1 MNSNEMDKNKINRV
15 ATPIKIDSAGNPIVN
30 RENKEIVIVKK
41 EKKTGSMTS
50 VLVVILLL
58 ILALIAFLLFYII
71 IPEYLEESERSYE
84 VNPTTTMPNTKE
96 NYPITSGLISDNSL
110 VNTPGDYIINEEFKL
125 SLVNTGTGISVI
137 VNGSFIDSTSYIS
150 NRFALL
156 DDLIMINLIGN
167 NNRTSKLYAVDLKG
181 NIVYTL
187 YNLTE
192 DGMLLNGDADVQYST
207 ASFIVSSSRV
217 SGNNII
223 LNNEFGNINGLNIC
237 NYEQLGEYNIN
248 ESFSAI
254 SYYSLEYLG
263 NHKFSKPTLISSI
276 SLGEYRS
283 TSNLCNE

>member
-137 VNGSFIDSTSYIS
+137 VNGSFIDSSSYIS

-192 DGMLLNGDADVQYST
+192 DGMLLNGDADIQYST

>member
-15 ATPIKIDSAGNPIVN
+15 ATPIKIDSTGNPIVN

-137 VNGSFIDSTSYIS
+137 VNGSFIDSSSYIS

-156 DDLIMINLIGN
+156 DDFIMINLIGN

-237 NYEQLGEYNIN
+237 NYELLGEHNIN

>member
-137 VNGSFIDSTSYIS
+137 VNGSFIDSSSYIS

-192 DGMLLNGDADVQYST
+192 DGMLLNGDADIQYST

-237 NYEQLGEYNIN
+237 NYEQLGEHNIN

>member
-1 MNSNEMDKNKINRV
+1 MNSNEMDKNKINRI
-15 ATPIKIDSAGNPIVN
+15 ATPIKIDSVGNPIVN
-30 RENKEIVIVKK
+30 RDKKEMVIVKK

-192 DGMLLNGDADVQYST
+192 DGMLLNGDADIQYST

-237 NYEQLGEYNIN
+237 NYELLGEHNIN

>member
-15 ATPIKIDSAGNPIVN
+15 ATPIKIDSTGNPIVN

-137 VNGSFIDSTSYIS
+137 VNGSFIDSSSYIS

-237 NYEQLGEYNIN
+237 NYELLGEHNIN

>member
-96 NYPITSGLISDNSL
+96 NYPITSGLMSDNSL

-125 SLVNTGTGISVI
+125 SLVNTSTGISVI
-137 VNGSFIDSTSYIS
+137 VNGSFIDSSSYIS

-237 NYEQLGEYNIN
+237 NYELLGEHNIN

>member
-96 NYPITSGLISDNSL
+96 NYPITSGLMSDNSL

-137 VNGSFIDSTSYIS
+137 VNGSFIDSSSYIS

-237 NYEQLGEYNIN
+237 NYELLGEHNIN

>member
-137 VNGSFIDSTSYIS
+137 VNGSFIDSSSYIS

-192 DGMLLNGDADVQYST
+192 DGMLLNGDADIQYST

-237 NYEQLGEYNIN
+237 NYELLGEYNIN

>member
-237 NYEQLGEYNIN
+237 NYELLGEHNIN

>member
-192 DGMLLNGDADVQYST
+192 DGMLLNGDADIQYST

>member
-137 VNGSFIDSTSYIS
+137 VNGSFIDSSSYIS

-192 DGMLLNGDADVQYST
+192 DGMLLNGDADIQYST

-237 NYEQLGEYNIN
+237 NYELLGEHNIN

>member
-1 MNSNEMDKNKINRV
+1 MNSNEMDKNKINRI
-15 ATPIKIDSAGNPIVN
+15 ATPIKIDSVGNPIVN
-30 RENKEIVIVKK
+30 REKKEMVIVKK
-41 EKKTGSMTS
+41 EKKTSSITT

-58 ILALIAFLLFYII
+58 ILAFIAFLLFYII
-71 IPEYLEESERSYE
+71 IPEYLEERERSYE
-84 VNPTTTMPNTKE
+84 VNPTTTMPNTKG
-96 NYPITSGLISDNSL
+96 NYPITSGLISENSL
-110 VNTPGDYIINEEFKL
+110 INIAGDYIINEEFKI
-125 SLVNTGTGISVI
+125 SLVNTSTGISVI
-137 VNGSFIDSTSYIS
+137 VNGVFIDSTSYIS

-192 DGMLLNGDADVQYST
+192 DGMLLNGDADIKYNT

-223 LNNEFGNINGLNIC
+223 LNNKFGNLNGLNIC
-237 NYEQLGEYNIN
+237 NYELLGEHNIN